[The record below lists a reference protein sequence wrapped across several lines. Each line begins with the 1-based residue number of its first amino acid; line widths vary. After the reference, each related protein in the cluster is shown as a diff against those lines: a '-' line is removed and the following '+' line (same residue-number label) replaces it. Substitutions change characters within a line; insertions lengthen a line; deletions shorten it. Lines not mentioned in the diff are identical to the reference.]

1 MISLSSSTIRA
12 TLTSLL
18 RCTSATFLGGAH
30 NSGGISELYY
40 EYRTDARI
48 APSPGAGSDAETFTT
63 KTMAQIVRNLFT
75 LAIILGLGCTTVYG
89 ISPSGSYDTR
99 SITKKYPN
107 ITFTKVTTSDKYHL
121 MVADIA
127 PTAKNK
133 NVAVLICYP
142 DSGSIKQ
149 WLGYGMLLAEKGYR
163 AIMFDYRGF
172 GGSDRFRIEKDTL
185 YYDEFCTDASTAYTY
200 IKKNYPNSKVGLFGM
215 SMGSIMTTALA
226 LQHKGDFIVGD
237 SYVADLD
244 SAIAQIERIYKRKM
258 TVPASAY
265 DYNSELQYVRQPML
279 LLNGKYDTICEPS
292 AAAFASSKHVESVVY
307 NGGHMDGPRALKEE
321 YFNRIDTFIGG
332 LDKVDRDE
340 NHAVSPYAILLAV
353 VAAGVIVQQVLR
365 RRRMADDFPPHC
377 RQN

>member
-1 MISLSSSTIRA
+1 MSHI
-12 TLTSLL
+12 L
-18 RCTSATFLGGAH
+18 R
-30 NSGGISELYY
+30 Y
-40 EYRTDARI
+40 
-48 APSPGAGSDAETFTT
+48 
-63 KTMAQIVRNLFT
+63 FT

-107 ITFTKVTTSDKYHL
+107 ITFAKVTTSDKYHL

-127 PTAKNK
+127 PTAKDK

-142 DSGSIKQ
+142 DSGNIRQ

-226 LQHKGDFIVGD
+226 LKHKGDFIIGD

-244 SAIAQIERIYKRKM
+244 SAITKIEHIYGKKM
-258 TVPASAY
+258 TVPTSSY
-265 DYNSELQYVRQPML
+265 DYNGDLAYVRQPML
-279 LLNGKYDTICEPS
+279 LLNGKYDTICEPN
-292 AAAFASSKHVESVVY
+292 AAAFGGSRHVESIVY
-307 NGGHMDGPRALKEE
+307 NGGHMEGPQALKEE

-340 NHAVSPYAILLAV
+340 NRAVSPYAILLAV
-353 VAAGVIVQQVLR
+353 VAAGVIVQRMLR
-365 RRRMADDFPPHC
+365 KRKIASGADLHF
-377 RQN
+377 